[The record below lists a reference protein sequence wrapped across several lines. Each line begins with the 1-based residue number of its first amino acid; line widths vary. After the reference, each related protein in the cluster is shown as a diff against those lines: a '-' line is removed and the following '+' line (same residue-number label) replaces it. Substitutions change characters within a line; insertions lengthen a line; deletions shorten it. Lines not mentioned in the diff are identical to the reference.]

1 MNKKWGRER
10 GRLPWATLVREYLE
24 ESKAFDTVR
33 TLNNQTQHL
42 VAGHVEHFASQGRV
56 VQGLK

>member
-1 MNKKWGRER
+1 MGYPS
-10 GRLPWATLVREYLE
+10 GRLPWATLVGEYLE
-24 ESKAFDTVR
+24 ESEAFDTVR

-56 VQGLK
+56 VQRFK